1 MIRRK
6 TPSVFALITNSPR
19 LLITDDDRH
28 VRETLGAIFK
38 PRGFQTLLAS
48 DGEEALD
55 IVQNEQV
62 HVVLI
67 DMHMPR
73 MTGLEMIRQVKL
85 THAAMPCILIS
96 GALDEHLAE
105 EARRA
110 QVFSQLAK
118 PISLLD
124 VTSIVGAAM
133 RQTYDWPPAA

>member
-1 MIRRK
+1 VI
-6 TPSVFALITNSPR
+6 PNSPR
-19 LLITDDDRH
+19 LLITDDDRDI
-28 VRETLGAIFK
+28 RETLGSIFE

-48 DGEEALD
+48 DGKEALD
-55 IVQNEQV
+55 IVQQQQV
-62 HVVLI
+62 HIVLI

-85 THAAMPCILIS
+85 THALMPCILIS
-96 GALDEHLAE
+96 AALDEHLAN
-105 EARRA
+105 EARQA

-133 RQTYDWPPAA
+133 RQAYDWPPAA